1 MKRSPIAALTAM
13 LAAALLVFGAAA
25 PALAHDVL
33 KSSSP
38 AKGAK
43 VTSLDEVRL
52 EFSAKM
58 RMPFVIVRGA
68 GDAQYQSGKPEIDGA
83 VVTQAVDGPLP
94 DGKYTI
100 AYRVVSSDGHPIEGE
115 IPFRVEGATPSPS
128 PSASA
133 EATATGAAP
142 AETPTGTP
150 TGTPAGTPAETGSAA
165 PSAEQ
170 SASPPSPAA
179 SAPESQAVADRASAG
194 QDASFPVWLIVVIG
208 ALVGIGIGFLLSA
221 RKKQP

>member
-13 LAAALLVFGAAA
+13 LAAALLVFGPAA
-25 PALAHDVL
+25 PALAHDAL

-43 VTSLDEVRL
+43 IESLDEIRL
-52 EFSAKM
+52 EFSAKV
-58 RMPFVIVRGA
+58 RMPFVLVRGD
-68 GDAQYQSGKPEIDGA
+68 GDAEHQSGKPEVDGA

-115 IPFRVEGATPSPS
+115 IPFRVEGAKTPSPS
-128 PSASA
+128 PAETSSGPPASPPA
-133 EATATGAAP
+133 SSAAP
-142 AETPTGTP
+142 
-150 TGTPAGTPAETGSAA
+150 PAAAATTAQAAQTPAEDDSAM
-165 PSAEQ
+165 
-170 SASPPSPAA
+170 
-179 SAPESQAVADRASAG
+179 
-194 QDASFPVWLIVVIG
+194 FPVWLIIVIG

-221 RKKQP
+221 RRKKP

>member
-142 AETPTGTP
+142 AETPI
-150 TGTPAGTPAETGSAA
+150 GTPAETGSAA

>member
-128 PSASA
+128 PSA
-133 EATATGAAP
+133 EATATGSAPTETP
-142 AETPTGTP
+142 AETGSE
-150 TGTPAGTPAETGSAA
+150 TPAETPAETGSAA
-165 PSAEQ
+165 PQAEQ

-179 SAPESQAVADRASAG
+179 SAPESQAAADRASAG
-194 QDASFPVWLIVVIG
+194 QDVSFPVWLIVVIG

>member
-13 LAAALLVFGAAA
+13 LAAALLVFGTAA

-43 VTSLDEVRL
+43 VTSLDEVTL
-52 EFSAKM
+52 EFSAKV
-58 RMPFVIVRGA
+58 RLPFVIVRGDGA
-68 GDAQYQSGKPEIDGA
+68 AQHQSGKPEVDGT

-115 IPFRVEGATPSPS
+115 IPFRVEGSTPSPS

-133 EATATGAAP
+133 DTGSA
-142 AETPTGTP
+142 
-150 TGTPAGTPAETGSAA
+150 PAETGSAA
-165 PSAEQ
+165 PPAEQ
-170 SASPPSPAA
+170 SASPPSPAG
-179 SAPESQAVADRASAG
+179 SAPESQAAADRASAG
-194 QDASFPVWLIVVIG
+194 QDVSFPVWLIVVIG

-221 RKKQP
+221 RRKRP